1 MLNSNEEIVGVI
13 ASKAAD
19 GCLAI
24 SVSQIHKFLD
34 DAEIA
39 YEDRQKYGKHLVNF
53 KIKSDKDKFFE
64 IVKANPN
71 IKNYKDYVGNDMIRK
86 RITMIKIEKEID
98 GEMKIVKY
106 KVSHPEANLL
116 IEQINRGIGEFRV
129 RNLIFLRKNKSNL
142 R

>member
-1 MLNSNEEIVGVI
+1 MNSNEEIVGVI
-13 ASKAAD
+13 TSKAAD

-53 KIKSDKDKFFE
+53 KIKSDTDKFFE

-71 IKNYKDYVGNDMIRK
+71 IKNYEQFAGNKVIQR
-86 RITMIKIEKEID
+86 RITKIIIQKD
-98 GEMKIVKY
+98 GEERKVKY
-106 KVSHPEANLL
+106 EVTTPGVNLL
-116 IEQINRGIGEFRV
+116 IEQINKGIGEFRV
-129 RNLIFLRKNKSNL
+129 RNHYFFVKVNHF
-142 R
+142 